1 MPATQRAAVPD
12 ARLLCT
18 TATPSLGEMPT
29 EPGSKCQTGQRLP
42 WLTCAYI
49 RHRDISRSSRVP
61 VAGKIQSYQSAAF
74 GQNRLSHVIHHATGK
89 LIYHR
94 TVHFK
99 ISLNVYVGRTPA
111 TAATSEAGCMP
122 FNSCQSTSIN
132 GRRRWGRGRKRVAG
146 ERVNTGGR
154 GGKICSNI

>member
-1 MPATQRAAVPD
+1 MQDCSAPLP
-12 ARLLCT
+12 
-18 TATPSLGEMPT
+18 P
-29 EPGSKCQTGQRLP
+29 LP
-42 WLTCAYI
+42 WGRCPQNQDQSARQTKGHPGWHVYI

-61 VAGKIQSYQSAAF
+61 VAGKIQSYRSAAL
-74 GQNRLSHVIHHATGK
+74 GQNTLSHVIYHATGK

-122 FNSCQSTSIN
+122 FNSCQSITIN
-132 GRRRWGRGRKRVAG
+132 GRRRWERGRKRVVG
-146 ERVNTGGR
+146 ERVNTGGM
-154 GGKICSNI
+154 GGKICRNIWYTEWMWRG